1 MKLIKLLGQICGGLT
16 KLTRCALNLPQI
28 MWEIALIN
36 ISLRLYRKEQGFWLV
51 HTFSQRLLLVTPLN
65 LKCGST

>member
-36 ISLRLYRKEQGFWLV
+36 ISL
-51 HTFSQRLLLVTPLN
+51 
-65 LKCGST
+65 